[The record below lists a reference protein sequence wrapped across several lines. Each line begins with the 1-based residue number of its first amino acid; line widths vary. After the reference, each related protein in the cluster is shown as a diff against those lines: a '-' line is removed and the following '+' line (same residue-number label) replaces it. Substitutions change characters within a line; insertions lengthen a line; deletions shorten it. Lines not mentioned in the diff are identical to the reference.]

1 MAAQSY
7 LLAARRFYQCGGSLL
22 SFVAVSKGK
31 VWYRDGSDQIITTNT
46 AMKRKI
52 LERYLFHIAKKIRDW
67 LLFDRKK
74 GILGWLFICLS
85 WIASLLSVQPS
96 YLPLKYPELLQNVFF
111 VVTVLSM
118 LVAVYFIRAA
128 ERSRDESS
136 I

>member
-1 MAAQSY
+1 
-7 LLAARRFYQCGGSLL
+7 
-22 SFVAVSKGK
+22 
-31 VWYRDGSDQIITTNT
+31 
-46 AMKRKI
+46 MKRKI
-52 LERYLFHIAKKIRDW
+52 LERYLFHIAKTIRDW

-96 YLPLKYPELLQNVFF
+96 YLPLKYPELLQNVLF